1 MAPHHDRP
9 DAPPRLLDRKGFVA
23 AVFARDGR
31 ACVLCGARE
40 ADGAKLDAHHIVE
53 RRLWPDGGY
62 YLENGATLCDPTC
75 HMRAETTEVSAQ
87 ALRERC
93 GIARTL
99 LPPHLDASRAYDK
112 WGNVMLPGGG
122 RERGEL
128 MGDPS
133 VAKILAPFLGE
144 FSRLV
149 GYPRTLHLPWSAARG
164 DDDRTMADTRA
175 FEGREV
181 VVTLKRDGQNTSVYG
196 PDGYVHA
203 RSTAPLSTPDSD
215 RMKALAAELGPDIPE
230 GLRLVG
236 EDMTRTHGIQ
246 YTNLAPGPR
255 WFFELFSVWT
265 RDNQSLDWD
274 AVSEWAALL
283 DLRTVPV
290 VYRGPWSEAAVRRAG
305 EVTHYEGDPVE
316 GYVVRVASEYTL
328 AEHRRVVGKFVHA
341 GFRPGGPTEP
351 GQKWRYARPVF
362 NQPRSGERTPTSEH
376 DDPTNEAPRGAGST
390 R

>member
-1 MAPHHDRP
+1 MAPHPIRH

-23 AVFARDGR
+23 AVFARDGHR
-31 ACVLCGARE
+31 CVLCGASAAE
-40 ADGAKLDAHHIVE
+40 GAKLDAHHIVE

-93 GIARTL
+93 GIARIV
-99 LPPHLDASRAYDK
+99 LPPHLDTARVYDK
-112 WGNVMLPGGG
+112 WGNVVLPSGQ

-128 MGDPS
+128 MADAS
-133 VAKILAPFLGE
+133 VQKILAPFLGE
-144 FSRLV
+144 FTRHV
-149 GYPRTLHLPWSAARG
+149 GYPRTLHLPWSAAKQS
-164 DDDRTMADTRA
+164 DDRTMEDTRA

-203 RSTAPLSTPDSD
+203 RSTAPLATPDSD
-215 RMKALAAELGPDIPE
+215 RMKALAAELGPDIPA

-236 EDMTRTHGIQ
+236 EDMTRTHGIR
-246 YTNLAPGPR
+246 YTNLTPGPR
-255 WFFELFSVWT
+255 WFFELFGVWT
-265 RDNQSLDWD
+265 EDNRSLDWNTVYD
-274 AVSEWAALL
+274 WAALL
-283 DLRTVPV
+283 DLNTVPV
-290 VYRGPWSEAAVRRAG
+290 VYRGTWNEAAVRRAG
-305 EVTHYEGDPVE
+305 EVTHYEG
-316 GYVVRVASEYTL
+316 YVVRVAAEYTL

-341 GFRPGGPTEP
+341 EFRPGGPTEP
-351 GQKWRYARPVF
+351 GQKWRYARAVF
-362 NQPRSGERTPTSEH
+362 NEPRSGRE
-376 DDPTNEAPRGAGST
+376 T